1 MPYPRRASPAVL
13 LIAPIK
19 LREPG
24 RNASRSL
31 PVREIQDSKR
41 VAIIP
46 SELSTTAMR
55 LKLTGAGEEN

>member
-1 MPYPRRASPAVL
+1 